1 MLYIEHTHVT
11 RVRVCL
17 HFARLLF
24 QHRKIINN
32 EPIGRASRRN
42 ATSDRPRAA
51 ATDIYLRESAFY
63 KEESATYES
72 RTMNNAI
79 RAALCICTWGKIF
92 GS

>member
-63 KEESATYES
+63 KEESATYVA
-72 RTMNNAI
+72 R
-79 RAALCICTWGKIF
+79 
-92 GS
+92 